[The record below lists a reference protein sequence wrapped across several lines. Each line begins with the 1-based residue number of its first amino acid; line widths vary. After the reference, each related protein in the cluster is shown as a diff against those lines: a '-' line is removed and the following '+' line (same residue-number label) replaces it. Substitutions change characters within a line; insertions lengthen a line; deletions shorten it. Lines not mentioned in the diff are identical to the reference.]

1 MLEVFTVG
9 GGDYIVNVLNA
20 VASWSGAGGYTAL
33 LRVVMV
39 MAFAWALLAMAWS
52 LDIRVLYNWFVQS
65 TLIYLVLMVPTVT
78 IKVTDRTN
86 PSLAPA
92 TVANVP
98 IGLGM
103 MASFTSQIGDY
114 LTRTAETVFVMP
126 ASLNYSTGG
135 MVYGARIMNAVQG
148 LTIDDPVL
156 ATNLDEHFKQ
166 CAFYDVLIGRK
177 SIADITNSA
186 DMLTTM
192 GPGAQ
197 SLSQSWTDADGTQ
210 SIKLCRDAY
219 TALGTQWTAYYSG
232 AEGKL
237 AGQFFPGDA
246 NALTRFQAL
255 NTVGAA
261 AVGGTANTQ
270 TMVRQAMLVNAF
282 RKAAE
287 TFGGNAGLA
296 AGAFAQV
303 RSDDQ
308 TRATYQTVAQNALKW
323 VPMLNIVLTVVFYA
337 MFPVV
342 FPLMLLPNGGT
353 SVLKGYAT
361 GFFYL
366 ASWGPLFV
374 VLNMMFMTRWTA
386 SLTGW
391 AGAGL
396 TAANFDAVSAANQDI
411 GTLAGYMIMSVPFI
425 AAGMAKGAMGIA
437 SHSTSFLAPSQNAAE
452 QAAQEATTG
461 NYAYGNV
468 SLANRTSNTVSADQ
482 INAAPSYTSG
492 AVQLNQR
499 MPDGV
504 LQRTNADG
512 TQSFDT
518 AGAMSNLGFTLQ
530 GTKEFGSSMQK
541 TLSQGASVV
550 DQKRHAAND
559 ALSTAF
565 ATSTRLTD
573 AVQHS
578 NSSDTAEGRAMNWS
592 LGQMNDLTERTS
604 ATLQSRF
611 HLSRTEADEYARQAV
626 QTGELSSQLSGT
638 VSSDIASGKGG
649 KIGMPAK
656 VGAGGAASTSFR
668 SLQDR
673 SNKSSANG
681 GTDISDAQDYL
692 RSVATS
698 DHARQTRESFFRA
711 TSNSSDSHIRGL
723 SSDMQQDLRHAQSVS
738 EEASHSEETFK
749 RWQTE
754 FGQNERNGY
763 AFSRNDSQ
771 NFTIFASQQLRDPAN
786 RHLDQSYYPGKQHLT
801 QSQAATETLL
811 LKRFMDDRVR
821 QVRTELGV
829 VPDAPVGTLPG
840 PAVTATEGIKAVAR
854 DGVAQVAARGPAVR
868 VRRTSRDRNVEEQVG
883 STLADGFVEVRQQRG
898 GLRQLDTGAR
908 LDFDHIGAVNRDRQ
922 GASLLQTMP
931 VVGTGTPPEGNLPS
945 RSMPIGSIERVLP
958 AKGAGFRTYGRS
970 TAGVNQVG
978 TDEFVTHLQALGL
991 AWSGT
996 GHAPI
1001 SFGDISQNGGGAMP
1015 GHRGHQ
1021 AGHEVDVRPFRSD
1034 GRNIATT
1041 WRSQDYDRN
1050 ATRQFIQTVRQQ
1062 HPQATVLFNDPELI
1076 REGLAKPFH
1085 DHDNHLHVRF
1095 GALGARPTPT
1105 RAL

>member
-219 TALGTQWTAYYSG
+219 TALGTQWAAYYTG

-270 TMVRQAMLVNAF
+270 TMVRQAMFVNAF

-353 SVLKGYAT
+353 GVLKGYAT

-396 TAANFDAVSAANQDI
+396 TAANFDAASAANQDI

-437 SHSTSFLAPSQNAAE
+437 SHSTSFLSPSQNAAE

-482 INAAPSYTSG
+482 INAAPSYTTG

-559 ALSTAF
+559 AWSTAF

-626 QTGELSSQLSGT
+626 QTGQVSGD
-638 VSSDIASGKGG
+638 VKASASVGLPGSKA
-649 KIGMPAK
+649 GMP
-656 VGAGGAASTSFR
+656 VSAGLSAGLGASTSLR
-668 SLQDR
+668 SDQSRGNR
-673 SNKSSANG
+673 SVTSG
-681 GTDISDAQDYL
+681 GTDISDVQDYL
-692 RSVATS
+692 RTVATS
-698 DHARQTRESFFRA
+698 EQARETRESFARA
-711 TSNSSDSHIRGL
+711 TSNSSDSRVRGL
-723 SSDMQQDLRHAQSVS
+723 SSDMQQDLRHAQSAS
-738 EEASHSEETFK
+738 DEASHAEETFK

-754 FGQNERNGY
+754 IGESQRNGY

-771 NFTIFASQQLRDPAN
+771 NFAIFVTEQLRDSAN
-786 RHLDQSYYPGKQHLT
+786 RHLDQSYYPGRQHLT
-801 QSQAATETLL
+801 HSQAATESLL
-811 LKRFMDDRVR
+811 LGRFMADRVQ

-829 VPDAPVGTLPG
+829 VPDAPAGTLAG
-840 PAVTATEGIKAVAR
+840 TSVMSADGIRLAAQAGMAR
-854 DGVAQVAARGPAVR
+854 VRSQGPAVR
-868 VRRTSRDRNVEEQVG
+868 VRSSSRDHALEGQVG
-883 STLADGFVEVRQQRG
+883 GNISEGTTEVRKIHD
-898 GLRQLDTGAR
+898 GLQSLDTGAR
-908 LDFDHIGAVNRDRQ
+908 LDLDHVAAVNRDRQ

-931 VVGTGTPPEGNLPS
+931 VVGTGLPPEGGMPSRNLP
-945 RSMPIGSIERVLP
+945 IGPVERVLP
-958 AKGAGFRTYGRS
+958 SQGTGFRTYGRAN
-970 TAGVNQVG
+970 AGTNQAG
-978 TDEFVTHLQALGL
+978 TGEFIAQLQALGI
-991 AWSGT
+991 AWSAS
-996 GHAPI
+996 GHAPVA
-1001 SFGDISQNGGGAMP
+1001 FGDISVPGGGPMA
-1015 GHRGHQ
+1015 GHTGHQ
-1021 AGHEVDVRPFRSD
+1021 AGHEVDVRPFRTD
-1034 GRNIATT
+1034 GRNAQTS
-1041 WRSQDYDRN
+1041 WRSANYDRE
-1050 ATRQFIQTVRQQ
+1050 ATREFVRTVKQE
-1062 HPQATVLFNDPELI
+1062 HPDATVLFNDPTLI
-1076 REGLAKPFH
+1076 REGLVKSF
-1085 DHDNHLHVRF
+1085 DGHDNHLHLR
-1095 GALGARPTPT
+1095 LGGRP
-1105 RAL
+1105 AKVG